1 VSEDDGKESSLW
13 VTIQLVGIV
22 ALIWALILGF
32 IGVLGGSPEV
42 LIGVGVAGGFLA
54 LGVAYLVGTVRG
66 IGGTSGNFQG
76 HAYRI
81 VRGVVLLDM
90 PAHEPATLGRR
101 ELEEIASGV
110 VSSRVGSFA
119 AKAEF
124 RRAVETL
131 LASGRETILFLDAKG
146 IRFEGYERGDK
157 LVLLGALAKLAGP
170 GFILSRHAGPGICPY
185 CKETAT
191 EGTVRCER
199 CGAEHHAECFTEHGG
214 CAIFGCER
222 APSGR
227 RSKENA

>member
-1 VSEDDGKESSLW
+1 VSDE
-13 VTIQLVGIV
+13 LV
-22 ALIWALILGF
+22 
-32 IGVLGGSPEV
+32 
-42 LIGVGVAGGFLA
+42 A
-54 LGVAYLVGTVRG
+54 LGVAVVIAAIAIFYLVTAARRFKATRG
-66 IGGTSGNFQG
+66 VFNG
-76 HAYRI
+76 HGYRI
-81 VRGVVLLDM
+81 ARGVVTLDM

-119 AKAEF
+119 AKPEF

-131 LASGRETILFLDAKG
+131 IASGRETVLFLDLTG
-146 IRFEGYERGDK
+146 IRFEGYERGDPV
-157 LVLLGALAKLAGP
+157 VLLRALAKLAGP
-170 GFILSRHAGPGICPY
+170 GFILTRHAGPGVCPY
-185 CKETAT
+185 CKEKAT
-191 EGTVRCER
+191 DDTVRCGK